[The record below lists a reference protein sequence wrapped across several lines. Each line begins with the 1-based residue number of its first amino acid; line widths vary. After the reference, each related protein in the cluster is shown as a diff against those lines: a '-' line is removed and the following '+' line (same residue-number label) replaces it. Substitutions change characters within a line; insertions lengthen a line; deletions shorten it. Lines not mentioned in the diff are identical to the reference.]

1 MLKKTKIICTMG
13 PSEEKDGII
22 EELLA
27 NGMDI
32 ARFNFSHGSHTE
44 HGGRME
50 RVRRAAKERGKR
62 VRLMLDTKG
71 PEMRLGCFMD
81 GGADLQAGREFTL
94 LAAPC
99 TGTSAGAWVNYG
111 GLAAKVTPGDNILL
125 ADGAI
130 TLEVLR
136 IEGKNVVTE
145 IRNSGRIGDKKRVAV
160 PGIVLDLPPLS
171 AQDVADIRFGIEQRM
186 DLLAVSFVQRAK
198 DIMDIRRLMDDC
210 GGRMKIIAKIENVAG
225 VQNVDE
231 ILAAADGIMV
241 ARGDLGVEVPAE
253 SVPILQKEI
262 IKKCNFAGK
271 PVIVATQMLESMMSS
286 PRPTRAEASDVANA
300 ILDGAD
306 AIMLSGETANG
317 AFPVEAVSMMNRITE
332 RVEASLQYRE
342 HFLQRNIE
350 MQVQAVG
357 IRVHAEPRHAFD
369 MGSQVVCV
377 SL

>member
-22 EELLA
+22 EELLS

-32 ARFNFSHGSHTE
+32 ARFNFSHGSHAE
-44 HGGRME
+44 HEGRMK
-50 RVRRAAKERGKR
+50 RVRQAAKAKGHR

-71 PEMRLGCFMD
+71 PEMRLGSFAD
-81 GGADLQAGREFTL
+81 GGAELQAGKEFSL
-94 LAAPC
+94 FASFC
-99 TGTSAGAWVNYG
+99 MGTAEGAFVNYN
-111 GLAAKVTPGDNILL
+111 GLSSRVAAGDNILL
-125 ADGAI
+125 SDGAI
-130 TLEVLR
+130 TLKVLR
-136 IEGKNVVTE
+136 TEGQDVVTK
-145 IRNSGRIGDKKRVAV
+145 IMNSGHISDKKRVAV
-160 PGIVLDLPPLS
+160 PGIVLDLPALS
-171 AQDVADIRFGIEQRM
+171 TQDISDIRFGVGQGME
-186 DLLAVSFVQRAK
+186 LLAVSFVQRAR
-198 DIMDIRRLMDDC
+198 DIMDIRRLIEDC
-210 GGRMKIIAKIENVAG
+210 GGHMKIIAKIENQAG
-225 VQNVDE
+225 VQNVEE

-262 IKKCNFAGK
+262 VKKCNFAGK
-271 PVIVATQMLESMMSS
+271 PVIVATQMLESMIAS

-306 AIMLSGETANG
+306 AIMLSGETASG
-317 AFPVEAVSMMNRITE
+317 SFPVEAVSMMNRIAE
-332 RVEASLQYRE
+332 RVESSQQYRE

-357 IRVHAEPRHAFD
+357 MRVQPQPRHPFD
-369 MGSQVVCV
+369 MGGQVVCV

>member
-94 LAAPC
+94 LAVPC
-99 TGTSAGAWVNYG
+99 MGTSAGAWVNYG
-111 GLAAKVTPGDNILL
+111 GLAAKVKPGDNILL

-357 IRVHAEPRHAFD
+357 MRVHAEPRHAFD